1 MGRYAYHGQEVLKRD
16 GKLVGFNAGY
26 GFYSEHEHG
35 YTGEEQ
41 IKSKKII
48 DKNKNHPFNGEI
60 VENPQAINLMEF
72 SDGSVWLT
80 NDGWNYASLM
90 RKTEEERH
98 EIMDRYI
105 NNDDRKRNEEF
116 MSKFGANMDSPEVI
130 ALWYAGFNGG
140 GNFDLISTNEQSSEL
155 IRTLYAEMQR
165 GNVAISSDYSFMFK
179 DRGLSFVLLDQ
190 LTQEDL
196 MNKQLVD
203 HRDEMAGQFQK
214 EYREYLQQEGLDE
227 SVCIGKGGKYP
238 AEIWNVQIS
247 DLETNIKRRIVPKFY
262 LEILDTSKGRED
274 LDALCMHKLCRLTGD
289 EIKALVPVV
298 QSAEYAEY
306 AKSHSQEEV
315 ETYLVE
321 ELALYRERQTIEDL
335 RYLADKESLGKI
347 ASEQRTETVE
357 KSSSSLK
364 DKIGKWLHPD
374 RENDKDKSEEKG
386 E

>member
-1 MGRYAYHGQEVLKRD
+1 MGRYAYYGQEVLKRD

-26 GFYSEHEHG
+26 GFYAEHEHG

-105 NNDDRKRNEEF
+105 NNDDRKRTEKF
-116 MSKFGANMDSPEVI
+116 MSKIGANMDSPEVI

-155 IRTLYAEMQR
+155 ISTLYADMQR

-203 HRDEMAGQFQK
+203 HRDEMARQFQK
-214 EYREYLQQEGLDE
+214 EYREYLQKEGLDE
-227 SVCIGKGGKYP
+227 SVVIGKGGKYP
-238 AEIWNVQIS
+238 AEFWNVQIH
-247 DLETNIKRRIVPKFY
+247 DLKTDFKRRCN
-262 LEILDTSKGRED
+262 
-274 LDALCMHKLCRLTGD
+274 A
-289 EIKALVPVV
+289 
-298 QSAEYAEY
+298 
-306 AKSHSQEEV
+306 
-315 ETYLVE
+315 
-321 ELALYRERQTIEDL
+321 
-335 RYLADKESLGKI
+335 
-347 ASEQRTETVE
+347 
-357 KSSSSLK
+357 
-364 DKIGKWLHPD
+364 
-374 RENDKDKSEEKG
+374 
-386 E
+386 

>member
-1 MGRYAYHGQEVLKRD
+1 MGRYAYYGQEVLKRD

-105 NNDDRKRNEEF
+105 NNDDRKRTEKF
-116 MSKFGANMDSPEVI
+116 MSKIGANMDSPEVI

-203 HRDEMAGQFQK
+203 HRDEMARQFQQ
-214 EYREYLQQEGLDE
+214 EYREYLAKEGLDE
-227 SVCIGKGGKYP
+227 SVVIGKGGKYP
-238 AEIWNVQIS
+238 AEFWNVQIH
-247 DLETNIKRRIVPKFY
+247 DLKTDFKRRCN
-262 LEILDTSKGRED
+262 
-274 LDALCMHKLCRLTGD
+274 A
-289 EIKALVPVV
+289 
-298 QSAEYAEY
+298 
-306 AKSHSQEEV
+306 
-315 ETYLVE
+315 
-321 ELALYRERQTIEDL
+321 
-335 RYLADKESLGKI
+335 
-347 ASEQRTETVE
+347 
-357 KSSSSLK
+357 
-364 DKIGKWLHPD
+364 
-374 RENDKDKSEEKG
+374 
-386 E
+386 

>member
-26 GFYSEHEHG
+26 GFYAEHEHG

-105 NNDDRKRNEEF
+105 NNDDRKRTEKF
-116 MSKFGANMDSPEVI
+116 MSKIGANMDSPEVI

-190 LTQEDL
+190 LTNEDL
-196 MNKQLVD
+196 LNKQLVD
-203 HRDEMAGQFQK
+203 HRDEMARQFQQ
-214 EYREYLQQEGLDE
+214 EYREYLAKEGLDE
-227 SVCIGKGGKYP
+227 SVVIGKGGKYP
-238 AEIWNVQIS
+238 AEFWNVQIH
-247 DLETNIKRRIVPKFY
+247 DLKTDFKRRCN
-262 LEILDTSKGRED
+262 
-274 LDALCMHKLCRLTGD
+274 A
-289 EIKALVPVV
+289 
-298 QSAEYAEY
+298 
-306 AKSHSQEEV
+306 
-315 ETYLVE
+315 
-321 ELALYRERQTIEDL
+321 
-335 RYLADKESLGKI
+335 
-347 ASEQRTETVE
+347 
-357 KSSSSLK
+357 
-364 DKIGKWLHPD
+364 
-374 RENDKDKSEEKG
+374 
-386 E
+386 

>member
-26 GFYSEHEHG
+26 GFYAEHESG

-41 IKSKKII
+41 MKSKKII

-60 VENPQAINLMEF
+60 VENPQSINLMEF

-116 MSKFGANMDSPEVI
+116 MSKIGANMDSPEVV

-155 IRTLYAEMQR
+155 IKTLYAEMQK

-203 HRDEMAGQFQK
+203 HRDEMARQFQK
-214 EYREYLQQEGLDE
+214 EYREYLQKEGVDE
-227 SVCIGKGGKYP
+227 SVCIDKGGKYP
-238 AEIWNVQIS
+238 AEFWNVQIS
-247 DLETNIKRRIVPKFY
+247 DLETNIKRRNC
-262 LEILDTSKGRED
+262 T
-274 LDALCMHKLCRLTGD
+274 
-289 EIKALVPVV
+289 
-298 QSAEYAEY
+298 
-306 AKSHSQEEV
+306 
-315 ETYLVE
+315 
-321 ELALYRERQTIEDL
+321 
-335 RYLADKESLGKI
+335 
-347 ASEQRTETVE
+347 
-357 KSSSSLK
+357 
-364 DKIGKWLHPD
+364 
-374 RENDKDKSEEKG
+374 
-386 E
+386 

>member
-1 MGRYAYHGQEVLKRD
+1 MGRYAYNGQEVLERD

-26 GFYSEHEHG
+26 GFYAEHESNYAG
-35 YTGEEQ
+35 KELM
-41 IKSKKII
+41 KPKRII

-72 SDGSVWLT
+72 SDGKVWLT
-80 NDGWNYASLM
+80 NDEWNYASLM

-116 MSKFGANMDSPEVI
+116 MSKLGANVDSPEVV

-155 IRTLYAEMQR
+155 IKALYTEMQK

-196 MNKQLVD
+196 MNKKLVD
-203 HRDEMAGQFQK
+203 HRDELGKKFQE
-214 EYREYLQQEGLDE
+214 EYREYLEVEGLGE
-227 SVCIGKGGKYP
+227 FEEKYP
-238 AEIWNVQIS
+238 LGFWNLQITGLNQTDKGIS
-247 DLETNIKRRIVPKFY
+247 PEFY
-262 LEILDTSKGRED
+262 LELYHINHGDWDNNSCLFNVTHRMS
-274 LDALCMHKLCRLTGD
+274 GD
-289 EIKALVPVV
+289 EIKFLVPI
-298 QSAEYAEY
+298 
-306 AKSHSQEEV
+306 AKSKEFEEFANSHSKED
-315 ETYLVE
+315 
-321 ELALYRERQTIEDL
+321 IEAYINEQL
-335 RYLADKESLGKI
+335 EQYHEQQKI
-347 ASEQRTETVE
+347 AEEQGYQIGEDSLNSIATEQRTGTVE
-357 KSSSSLK
+357 KSSSSLRE
-364 DKIGKWLHPD
+364 KIGKWLHPD
-374 RENDKDKSEEKG
+374 RKNEKDKSEEKG

>member
-26 GFYSEHEHG
+26 GFYAEHESG

-41 IKSKKII
+41 MKSKKII

-60 VENPQAINLMEF
+60 VENPQSINLMEF

-105 NNDDRKRNEEF
+105 NNDDRKRIEEF
-116 MSKFGANMDSPEVI
+116 MSKIGANMDSPEVV

-155 IRTLYAEMQR
+155 IKTLYAEMQK

-203 HRDEMAGQFQK
+203 HRDEMARQFQK
-214 EYREYLQQEGLDE
+214 EYREYLQKEGVDE

-238 AEIWNVQIS
+238 AEFWNVQIS
-247 DLETNIKRRIVPKFY
+247 DLETNIKRRNC
-262 LEILDTSKGRED
+262 T
-274 LDALCMHKLCRLTGD
+274 
-289 EIKALVPVV
+289 
-298 QSAEYAEY
+298 
-306 AKSHSQEEV
+306 
-315 ETYLVE
+315 
-321 ELALYRERQTIEDL
+321 
-335 RYLADKESLGKI
+335 
-347 ASEQRTETVE
+347 
-357 KSSSSLK
+357 
-364 DKIGKWLHPD
+364 
-374 RENDKDKSEEKG
+374 
-386 E
+386 

>member
-26 GFYSEHEHG
+26 GFYS
-35 YTGEEQ
+35 EQ

-238 AEIWNVQIS
+238 AEFWNVQIS
-247 DLETNIKRRIVPKFY
+247 DLETNIKRRNC
-262 LEILDTSKGRED
+262 T
-274 LDALCMHKLCRLTGD
+274 
-289 EIKALVPVV
+289 
-298 QSAEYAEY
+298 
-306 AKSHSQEEV
+306 
-315 ETYLVE
+315 
-321 ELALYRERQTIEDL
+321 
-335 RYLADKESLGKI
+335 
-347 ASEQRTETVE
+347 
-357 KSSSSLK
+357 
-364 DKIGKWLHPD
+364 
-374 RENDKDKSEEKG
+374 
-386 E
+386 

>member
-26 GFYSEHEHG
+26 GFYAEHESG

-41 IKSKKII
+41 MKSKKII

-60 VENPQAINLMEF
+60 VKNPQSINLMEF
-72 SDGSVWLT
+72 SDRSVWLT

-116 MSKFGANMDSPEVI
+116 MSKIGANMDSPEVV

-155 IRTLYAEMQR
+155 IKTLYAEMQK

-203 HRDEMAGQFQK
+203 HRDEMARQFQK
-214 EYREYLQQEGLDE
+214 EYREYLQKEGVDE

-238 AEIWNVQIS
+238 AEFWNVQIS
-247 DLETNIKRRIVPKFY
+247 DLETNIKRRNC
-262 LEILDTSKGRED
+262 T
-274 LDALCMHKLCRLTGD
+274 
-289 EIKALVPVV
+289 
-298 QSAEYAEY
+298 
-306 AKSHSQEEV
+306 
-315 ETYLVE
+315 
-321 ELALYRERQTIEDL
+321 
-335 RYLADKESLGKI
+335 
-347 ASEQRTETVE
+347 
-357 KSSSSLK
+357 
-364 DKIGKWLHPD
+364 
-374 RENDKDKSEEKG
+374 
-386 E
+386 

>member
-26 GFYSEHEHG
+26 GFYSEHESE
-35 YTGEEQ
+35 YTGTEQ
-41 IKSKKII
+41 MKPKKII

-60 VENPQAINLMEF
+60 VENPQTINLMEF

-80 NDGWNYASLM
+80 NDECNYASLM

-116 MSKFGANMDSPEVI
+116 MSKLGANTDSPEVV

-140 GNFDLISTNEQSSEL
+140 GKFDLISTNEQSSEL
-155 IRTLYAEMQR
+155 IKTLYAEMQK

-203 HRDEMAGQFQK
+203 HRDEMARQFQK
-214 EYREYLQQEGLDE
+214 EYTEYLQKEGLHGE
-227 SVCIGKGGKYP
+227 SCILEGSKYP
-238 AEIWNVQIS
+238 AEFWNVQIS
-247 DLETNIKRRIVPKFY
+247 ELETNLKRRN
-262 LEILDTSKGRED
+262 
-274 LDALCMHKLCRLTGD
+274 
-289 EIKALVPVV
+289 
-298 QSAEYAEY
+298 
-306 AKSHSQEEV
+306 
-315 ETYLVE
+315 
-321 ELALYRERQTIEDL
+321 
-335 RYLADKESLGKI
+335 
-347 ASEQRTETVE
+347 RT
-357 KSSSSLK
+357 
-364 DKIGKWLHPD
+364 
-374 RENDKDKSEEKG
+374 
-386 E
+386 

>member
-90 RKTEEERH
+90 KKTEEERH

-227 SVCIGKGGKYP
+227 NVCIGRGGKYP
-238 AEIWNVQIS
+238 AEFWNVQIS
-247 DLETNIKRRIVPKFY
+247 DLETNIKRRNC
-262 LEILDTSKGRED
+262 T
-274 LDALCMHKLCRLTGD
+274 
-289 EIKALVPVV
+289 
-298 QSAEYAEY
+298 
-306 AKSHSQEEV
+306 
-315 ETYLVE
+315 
-321 ELALYRERQTIEDL
+321 
-335 RYLADKESLGKI
+335 
-347 ASEQRTETVE
+347 
-357 KSSSSLK
+357 
-364 DKIGKWLHPD
+364 
-374 RENDKDKSEEKG
+374 
-386 E
+386 